1 MWEAR
6 KKNLVGA
13 AQVVGIG
20 AAGPANAPATRECL
34 ASKLE
39 IHVRGT
45 AEPRMQLNEIW
56 NPAVGALTARN
67 IVERSSERQPICKLR
82 VNFVVISMVD
92 MFFWVSLQ

>member
-1 MWEAR
+1 
-6 KKNLVGA
+6 
-13 AQVVGIG
+13 
-20 AAGPANAPATRECL
+20 
-34 ASKLE
+34 
-39 IHVRGT
+39 
-45 AEPRMQLNEIW
+45 MQLNEIW